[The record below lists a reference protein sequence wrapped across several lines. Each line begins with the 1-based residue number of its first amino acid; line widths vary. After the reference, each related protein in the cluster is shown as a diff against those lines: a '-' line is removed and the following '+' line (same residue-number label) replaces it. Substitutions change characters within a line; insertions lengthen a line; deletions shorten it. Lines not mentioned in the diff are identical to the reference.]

1 MNELL
6 NMKRHGLA
14 HVMAQAIQ
22 ENFAN
27 VKCATGPYTED
38 GFYYD
43 FDFNGQEFSE
53 NDFKT
58 IEKSMKKI
66 ISQNQ
71 DFVMFEVSYDAAR
84 EILAQM
90 GEDFKME
97 LVDKLESGDFKNS
110 EKITGKISF
119 YLNISKGKTSERNE
133 RIQKFLAENKYF
145 SFGEMDGDQ
154 VKNLKFIDMCAGPHV
169 GNTRELDAN
178 SFALA
183 RVAGAYWLG
192 DAKNKQLTRIYAY
205 AFENKEVLDSHLHM
219 LEEAR
224 KRDHRIIGEKM
235 RIFTFD
241 DEV

>member
-22 ENFAN
+22 ENFSN

-53 NDFKT
+53 KDFKT

-71 DFVMFEVSYDAAR
+71 DFEMFEVNYDAAR

-119 YLNISKGKTSERNE
+119 YLNISK
-133 RIQKFLAENKYF
+133 
-145 SFGEMDGDQ
+145 
-154 VKNLKFIDMCAGPHV
+154 
-169 GNTRELDAN
+169 
-178 SFALA
+178 
-183 RVAGAYWLG
+183 
-192 DAKNKQLTRIYAY
+192 
-205 AFENKEVLDSHLHM
+205 
-219 LEEAR
+219 
-224 KRDHRIIGEKM
+224 
-235 RIFTFD
+235 
-241 DEV
+241 

>member
-14 HVMAQAIQ
+14 HIMAQAIQ

-27 VKCATGPYTED
+27 VKCATGPFTDD

-53 NDFKT
+53 KDFKT

-71 DFVMFEVSYDAAR
+71 DFVMFEVSYAEAR

-90 GEDFKME
+90 GEDFKHE
-97 LVDKLESGDFKNS
+97 IVGRLESGEFKNT

-119 YLNISKGKTSERNE
+119 YLNIAKGKSSEKNE
-133 RIQKFLAENKYF
+133 RIQRF
-145 SFGEMDGDQ
+145 
-154 VKNLKFIDMCAGPHV
+154 
-169 GNTRELDAN
+169 
-178 SFALA
+178 
-183 RVAGAYWLG
+183 
-192 DAKNKQLTRIYAY
+192 
-205 AFENKEVLDSHLHM
+205 
-219 LEEAR
+219 LEE
-224 KRDHRIIGEKM
+224 K
-235 RIFTFD
+235 
-241 DEV
+241 